1 MVMAVTTRSKTFEDV
16 VFQEREPFKGKGPQ
30 DWQEEESFKQQ
41 KQSKQKEEKLQ
52 EPPQEVTTALDP
64 SWSTK

>member
-30 DWQEEESFKQQ
+30 DW
-41 KQSKQKEEKLQ
+41 
-52 EPPQEVTTALDP
+52 
-64 SWSTK
+64 